1 MVFRLSASLQ
11 MSDRESIRLAPFYTW
26 FETAVD
32 RWLDIALY
40 KAMIRIG
47 KAVQLDNLQTVD
59 SMVRHSSS
67 AVDAVSVF
75 YSVIQFLFFFYIC
88 VKVLKINKLK
98 FLDQNVLGAARLAR

>member
-1 MVFRLSASLQ
+1 MYPFIRLSISLPQ
-11 MSDRESIRLAPFYTW
+11 SEKESVKLAPFYSW

-47 KAVQLDNLQTVD
+47 KAVSLDNLQTVD
-59 SMVRHSSS
+59 SIVRHSSS

-75 YSVIQFLFFFYIC
+75 YSVRFLLELFIDFGNLIRNWLTFS
-88 VKVLKINKLK
+88 
-98 FLDQNVLGAARLAR
+98 DQNVLGTTCLA

>member
-1 MVFRLSASLQ
+1 ML
-11 MSDRESIRLAPFYTW
+11 DRETVKLAPFYTW

-47 KAVQLDNLQTVD
+47 KAVHLDNLQTVD
-59 SMVRHSSS
+59 SMVKYSSS

-75 YSVIQFLFFFYIC
+75 YSVSQYLTFVFKDLN
-88 VKVLKINKLK
+88 LRK
-98 FLDQNVLGAARLAR
+98 FIFRSKCFGNNSPGRMRKEPCRL